1 MPENFFDLEKSPA
14 ENRMEG
20 DVQLNSDQLIEF
32 LKNTLQ
38 MESDIEAWG
47 RLFSTGALDSMSMM
61 QLIDFVERAAGIEV
75 RPDDVTLENFDSVE
89 QIIRFASTKRMT

>member
-1 MPENFFDLEKSPA
+1 
-14 ENRMEG
+14 MEG